1 MTDKVKKPDDSNL
14 DKHLNS
20 KLFQKFLQKEG
31 TKLAE
36 TSIVPMVAKVD
47 PNMKG
52 YKKPVDNEEY
62 LDSRRPALRGQN
74 ERPVGMK
81 RSASPMKNES
91 PFAVEEDIYVSSV
104 GFTYE
109 SPQASL
115 IKQGSFRQNP
125 YDDRPR
131 SNPYDDKPLKPSGY
145 EDRPGKAVAYYDE
158 RPTKT
163 IGFEDRPRNKWQ
175 DPEGYAYKSNVPES
189 YLPRDSELKGFS
201 DYIPPGESFVYYES
215 VPENHVQKPKLPA
228 YQPPFYNQID
238 PLITIT
244 ANTQLIK
251 DLETKVRD
259 KEEEVQHYR
268 QELENAKQEINELE
282 DKLAAMGELER
293 RNKNLRTE
301 RDMLERKMRGLEDE
315 NEDMQ
320 KQLEKARDDVENI
333 RYKAEDIERNLKN
346 RISDLERDLRNSKD
360 RVSDLER
367 DLIRER
373 EKSFGGARSGTKRRD
388 RGYDDDDDDYRN
400 DDHYD
405 HQRES
410 YDDRRDKYAYYDEWK
425 GNKDQDRGR
434 NDYYDRDYQ
443 DKGLSDRGYQDKNY
457 DKRPEKISEQVRA
470 KVGATNSNLISGI
483 LNWGESPKKNDE
495 IATIENRIIQLQTE
509 KKRYEEELAKIPE
522 KAKKHAVIRRREEV
536 ENELAIIH
544 SNIATLKIKI
554 KQLQSKVN

>member
-14 DKHLNS
+14 EKHLNS

-36 TSIVPMVAKVD
+36 TSIVPMVTKADPSIKV
-47 PNMKG
+47 
-52 YKKPVDNEEY
+52 YKKPQDNEEY
-62 LDSRRPALRGQN
+62 LDNRRPVLQRQN
-74 ERPVGMK
+74 DRPLGMK
-81 RSASPMKNES
+81 RSASPVKNES

-104 GFTYE
+104 GFTHE

-125 YDDRPR
+125 YDERPR
-131 SNPYDDKPLKPSGY
+131 TNTYDDKALRY
-145 EDRPGKAVAYYDE
+145 DDRLGKAYFDE

-175 DPEGYAYKSNVPES
+175 DSEGYAYKNDIPES
-189 YLPRDSELKGFS
+189 YFPRDSELKGFS

-215 VPENHVQKPKLPA
+215 VPENQLAKPKPPN
-228 YQPPFYNQID
+228 YPPFYNQID

-244 ANTQLIK
+244 ANNQQIK
-251 DLETKVRD
+251 DLESKVRD
-259 KEEEVQHYR
+259 KDEEIQHYK
-268 QELENAKQEINELE
+268 QELDNAKQEINELE

-301 RDMLERKMRGLEDE
+301 RDMLERKMRSLEDE

-320 KQLEKARDDVENI
+320 KQLEKTRDDVENA

-346 RISDLERDLRNSKD
+346 RISDLERELRNSKD
-360 RVSDLER
+360 RISDLER

-373 EKSFGGARSGTKRRD
+373 EKSFGNARSGTKR

-400 DDHYD
+400 DDHYE

-410 YDDRRDKYAYYDEWK
+410 YDDRRDKYAYYDDWK

-434 NDYYDRDYQ
+434 SDYYDREYQ

-457 DKRPEKISEQVRA
+457 NYDKRPEKISDQVRA

-536 ENELAIIH
+536 ENELSIIH